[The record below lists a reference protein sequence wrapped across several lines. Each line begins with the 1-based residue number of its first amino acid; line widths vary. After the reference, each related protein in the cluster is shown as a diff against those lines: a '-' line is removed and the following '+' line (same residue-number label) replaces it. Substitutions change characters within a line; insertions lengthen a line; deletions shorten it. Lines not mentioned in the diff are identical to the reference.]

1 MQTLI
6 LYYKNIVYDGELREY
21 KMKKDDTLQ
30 IRKNSIDKAKI
41 KRLAKD
47 RGYKNLAEYIMYLV
61 LKDISAS
68 EFINK
73 ILL

>member
-1 MQTLI
+1 
-6 LYYKNIVYDGELREY
+6 
-21 KMKKDDTLQ
+21 MKKDDTLQ